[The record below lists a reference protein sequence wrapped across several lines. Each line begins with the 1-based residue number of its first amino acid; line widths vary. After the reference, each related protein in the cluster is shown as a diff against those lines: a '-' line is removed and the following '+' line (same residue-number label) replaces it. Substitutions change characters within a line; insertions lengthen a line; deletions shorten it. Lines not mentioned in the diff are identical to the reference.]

1 MLTVLKIM
9 LALAVIVL
17 MLLLVCLFMPLKYE
31 LSLTGSRSG
40 IEFRVICPGLR
51 LEISCPGEDAV
62 YTSRLL
68 IFNHRFP
75 ARPHTK
81 SKPSS
86 AGIPADAQNQKHFFS
101 LGKVIRDRGL
111 RQRGLQFLSDAWRV
125 IKPRHLSV
133 NARIGFSE
141 PHYTGWM
148 MAAAALLQ
156 TDHPA
161 YTIHIDGSWVEPGL
175 EGEIHAAGKFM
186 PAMLFWPALKF
197 LASAEVRAY
206 YPKGSRRN
214 TAGHTQ
220 AA

>member
-1 MLTVLKIM
+1 MLTVLKIL
-9 LALAVIVL
+9 LALAVIAL

-31 LSLTGSRSG
+31 LSLTGFRSR

-51 LEISCPGEDAV
+51 LEISSPGEDAV

-75 ARPHTK
+75 GRPNIK
-81 SKPSS
+81 SKTSS
-86 AGIPADAQNQKHFFS
+86 TGIPADAQSKKHSFS
-101 LGKVIRDRGL
+101 LRKLILDKGL
-111 RQRGLQFLSDAWRV
+111 RQQGLQCLSDAWRI

-148 MAAAALLQ
+148 MAVAALLQ
-156 TDHPA
+156 TDNPT
-161 YTIHIDGSWVEPGL
+161 YTIYIDGNWVEPGL
-175 EGEIHAAGKFM
+175 EGEINAAGKFM
-186 PAMLFWPALKF
+186 PVMILWPALKF
-197 LASAEVRAY
+197 LTSAEVRAY
-206 YPKGSRRN
+206 YPKGLRRS
-214 TAGHTQ
+214 AAHAQ